1 MIFSGKHNA
10 MSRISATFA
19 PDYLP
24 HGNISNVTTA
34 LSGVMFGNAFFG
46 VVVFKPFK
54 PFKPFKCS
62 AVQAVHTFRE

>member
-10 MSRISATFA
+10 ISRISATFA

-24 HGNISNVTTA
+24 HGNISNVITA

-54 PFKPFKCS
+54 PFKCS